1 MDYVAL
7 LRFKSG
13 AAAADRD
20 AALGRRASWQYPDTV
35 QMIAEY
41 WPMSSDVTVV
51 SVFSTDQIDGVF
63 QFQLEWS
70 DVFDIEVHP
79 AVSAE
84 DGLRMG
90 PEVMGRLS
98 RLRQ

>member
-7 LRFKSG
+7 LRFKSS

>member
-1 MDYVAL
+1 MDYVAF
-7 LRFKSG
+7 LRFRNG
-13 AAAADRD
+13 VAAAERD
-20 AALGRRASWQYPDTV
+20 AALGRRANWQYPDAV
-35 QMIAEY
+35 RMIAEY

-51 SVFSTDQIDGVF
+51 SIFSTDQIDGIF

-84 DGLRMG
+84 DGLRIG
-90 PEVMGRLS
+90 PDVMS
-98 RLRQ
+98 RLTRLQQ

>member
-7 LRFKSG
+7 LRFRPG
-13 AAAADRD
+13 TAAGERD
-20 AALGRRASWQYPDTV
+20 AALGRRASWQYPDAV
-35 QMIAEY
+35 RMIAEY

-51 SVFSTDQIDGVF
+51 SIFSTDQIDGIF

-90 PEVMGRLS
+90 PHVMGRLA
-98 RLRQ
+98 RLQH

>member
-1 MDYVAL
+1 MDYVAFL
-7 LRFKSG
+7 SFKAS
-13 AAAADRD
+13 AAAAERD

-35 QMIAEY
+35 RMIAEY

-51 SVFSTDQIDGVF
+51 SIFSTDQVDGVF
-63 QFQLEWS
+63 EFQLEWS

-84 DGLRMG
+84 DGLRIG
-90 PEVMGRLS
+90 PAVMGRLA
-98 RLRQ
+98 RLQQ

>member
-1 MDYVAL
+1 
-7 LRFKSG
+7 
-13 AAAADRD
+13 
-20 AALGRRASWQYPDTV
+20 
-35 QMIAEY
+35 
-41 WPMSSDVTVV
+41 MSSDVTVV

>member
-1 MDYVAL
+1 MDYVAFL
-7 LRFKSG
+7 SFKPS
-13 AAAADRD
+13 AAAAERD
-20 AALGRRASWQYPDTV
+20 AALGRRASWQYPDSV
-35 QMIAEY
+35 RMIAEY

-51 SVFSTDQIDGVF
+51 SVFSTDQIDGIF

-84 DGLRMG
+84 DGLRIG
-90 PEVMGRLS
+90 PEVMGRLT
-98 RLRQ
+98 RLQQ